1 MAFRASTSRI
11 NIQRQ
16 PSLREDGD
24 DPAQLGALPVQRR
37 RGHSLRLKRASS
49 GKFERR
55 GHYEACGTVKLLL
68 AFPHEEVVKALEQAF
83 SAEVLFLPLK
93 ASVFILFV

>member
-24 DPAQLGALPVQRR
+24 DPAQLG
-37 RGHSLRLKRASS
+37 
-49 GKFERR
+49 KFERR

-68 AFPHEEVVKALEQAF
+68 AFPQEEAVKALEQAF
-83 SAEVLFLPLK
+83 LAEVSFHHLT
-93 ASVFILFV
+93 ASVLYYL